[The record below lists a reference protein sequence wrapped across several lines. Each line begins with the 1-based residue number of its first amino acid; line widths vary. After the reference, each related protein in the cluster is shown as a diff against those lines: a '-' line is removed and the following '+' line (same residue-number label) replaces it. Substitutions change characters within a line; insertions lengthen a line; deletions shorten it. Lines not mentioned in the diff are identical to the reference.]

1 MDEIECIKCGK
12 ESDNGLPMCTDCRD
26 GLVDFITFAK
36 YINGFEG
43 KKEDL
48 LWLISSEIGRKQS
61 SIIGNPKAV
70 RVVYDFAAGTI
81 RMVPIE
87 PSDSVVQRKPWIWDR
102 YLDIKEVIDHI
113 DKLYKAA
120 DIVRRNYVVL

>member
-1 MDEIECIKCGK
+1 MDEIECIKCEK

-48 LWLISSEIGRKQS
+48 LWLIHSEIGRKQS

-70 RVVYDFAAGTI
+70 KVVYDYTVFTI
-81 RMVPIE
+81 KMVPIE
-87 PSDSVVQRKPWIWDR
+87 PSSSTIQKKPWLRDR
-102 YLDIKEVIDHI
+102 YLDIKEVIEQI
-113 DKLYKAA
+113 NKLYIAA